1 MSESSGQSIIN
12 LQKPYYAVAQHFFSY
27 DWNEFLSLKKILEK
41 KIQDAIH
48 PNFHG
53 ELTGKRHLC
62 CITAAY
68 RWCHSKAP
76 CQKPQQALIQ
86 WKLSGTVGRVGAGNL
101 CCFWL
106 QQRIDPPQSYHE
118 QGPRFHQVQ
127 LTMQSLDRDFSC
139 FWIHWCIWLTPEKRL
154 ESHKAKPRQQGS
166 LSWLNHRVLNGG
178 NVGKKA
184 PHSTLGC
191 LVGCAT
197 VPRQPKEPK
206 DPIRSTR

>member
-1 MSESSGQSIIN
+1 MQYTRTSMEN
-12 LQKPYYAVAQHFFSY
+12 LRGRGIYAA
-27 DWNEFLSLKKILEK
+27 LLLPTA
-41 KIQDAIH
+41 DA
-48 PNFHG
+48 
-53 ELTGKRHLC
+53 T
-62 CITAAY
+62 
-68 RWCHSKAP
+68 KAP

-178 NVGKKA
+178 KSTTQHSGLPGGMCHRTQA
-184 PHSTLGC
+184 TQRTQGPHQKHTLRDRH
-191 LVGCAT
+191 LL
-197 VPRQPKEPK
+197 PHPK
-206 DPIRSTR
+206 DSPACQVQYSCRALQKMLWARSEIWRGEGH

>member
-68 RWCHSKAP
+68 GWCHSKAP
-76 CQKPQQALIQ
+76 RQKPQQALIQ
-86 WKLSGTVGRVGAGNL
+86 WKLSGTAGRVGAGNL

-106 QQRIDPPQSYHE
+106 QWRTDPPQSYHE
-118 QGPRFHQVQ
+118 LVLAG
-127 LTMQSLDRDFSC
+127 
-139 FWIHWCIWLTPEKRL
+139 TPV
-154 ESHKAKPRQQGS
+154 SSSAANNAKPWQG
-166 LSWLNHRVLNGG
+166 LLMLLNPLVHLADTW
-178 NVGKKA
+178 KK
-184 PHSTLGC
+184 
-191 LVGCAT
+191 
-197 VPRQPKEPK
+197 
-206 DPIRSTR
+206 TRKPQSRAQAARKP